1 MRKGAKMSSITAKM
15 RTSIVA
21 ISLTAMVGCT
31 NMDRNHGYAPSEDEL
46 LDVIVGVDTRDTVLD
61 LFGKPTST
69 GVVEGGG
76 YYYVASRFRHFGPF
90 EPKPIDRQLVA
101 ISFDTAGVVT
111 NIERFT
117 LADGKVVPLSRRVTD
132 TNIQDTTFLRQL
144 LGNIGNFDAGQFVGE
159 S

>member
-1 MRKGAKMSSITAKM
+1 MSSITAKM
-15 RTSIVA
+15 KQIVLA
-21 ISLTAMVGCT
+21 GSLVAMVGCT
-31 NMDRNHGYAPSEDEL
+31 NMDRNHGYTPSDDEL
-46 LDVIVGVDTRDTVLD
+46 LDVIIGVDTRDTVLD

-69 GVVEGGG
+69 GVTEGAG
-76 YYYVASRFRHFGPF
+76 YYYVSSTFRHFGPF

-101 ISFDTAGVVT
+101 ISFDASGVVT

-132 TNIQDTTFLRQL
+132 TTIEDKTFLRQL
-144 LGNIGNFDAGQFVGE
+144 LGNIGNFDGSQFIGE